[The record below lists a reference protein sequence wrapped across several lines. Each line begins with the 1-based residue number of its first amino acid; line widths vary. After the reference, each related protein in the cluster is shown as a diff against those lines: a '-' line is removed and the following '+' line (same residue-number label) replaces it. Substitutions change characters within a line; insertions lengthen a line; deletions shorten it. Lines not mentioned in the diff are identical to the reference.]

1 MDYIEIAQGSPRNRG
16 SLILKKDLLKYI
28 NPQEP
33 LFRSIYLYD
42 KEACDYAR
50 NNGGLKN
57 YFGKRGIDNIILDVD
72 KGDSSDEYTRQKA
85 IGVVVKLEEFDVS
98 HKSIQCYFSGSGY
111 HIVIPNHCF
120 NFVVSDNTHYIVKN
134 TIAKI
139 FPEVDNSIFMR
150 TGIYRVAH
158 TINKKTNLYKIPI
171 TIHELFNT
179 DINILEL
186 AQKARLGF
194 AYEEKIADGEL
205 EQYVVKEAPRIQE
218 SRKVSEPTEVVPCV
232 QRMLNVG
239 PQEGNRNQ
247 TLMRI
252 ASHARRNGIPSEYA
266 KAMILHWNNNSLNEN
281 EVVEKVEYTYN
292 RGYRYGCQDSIMH
305 EHCQT
310 KCIYFKRKD
319 YLIDVKNADDL
330 QADLKERLTTDFS
343 GKTINVAKM
352 LGVGADCEIYPG
364 ELVTIFGPTGSGKT
378 TFAQNM
384 ALGVDFV
391 NDKIDVSS
399 QIPCLYLSLELSAW
413 YMHRRNMQ
421 IVSGLDK
428 DQVTNNFEEIY
439 ELHKD
444 KINHLVIQTVAPN
457 LEQIQNKVREIQ
469 PAVVVVD
476 YIDLISTNGRYM
488 GEYEQI
494 KQVSHYLSNL
504 AVNMDIIIIQ
514 ISQVSRDYSRNE
526 ALDLYAGK
534 GSGAIENASRKVI
547 GLNGQANNDV
557 KSVHVYKNTD
567 GELFDAEIAWQPSFR
582 FRRVTT

>member
-1 MDYIEIAQGSPRNRG
+1 VNYIEIAKGSPRNRG
-16 SLILKKDLLKYI
+16 SLVLKSDLLKYI
-28 NPQEP
+28 NPKIP

-42 KEACDYAR
+42 KEAFDYA
-50 NNGGLKN
+50 NNNDGLKN
-57 YFGKRGIDNIILDVD
+57 YFGKRSIDNIILDID

-85 IGVVVKLEEFDVS
+85 IAMVVRLEEFDVS

-111 HIVIPNHCF
+111 HISIPNNCF
-120 NFVVSDNTHYIVKN
+120 NFTASDNIHYVVKN
-134 TIAKI
+134 TVSKI
-139 FPEVDNSIFMR
+139 FPEVDSSIFMR

-158 TINKKTNLYKIPI
+158 TINKKTDLYKIPI
-171 TIHELFNT
+171 DVKELFDT
-179 DINILEL
+179 SVDLLEL
-186 AQKARLGF
+186 AKNPRLG
-194 AYEEKIADGEL
+194 YPYQERIGNSEL
-205 EQYVVKEAPRIQE
+205 EKYVVHEAPRIEQ
-218 SRKVSEPTEVVPCV
+218 SRKVTEPTDIIPCV
-232 QRMLNVG
+232 QKMLKVG

-252 ASHARRNGIPSEYA
+252 ASHCARHGIPSEYA

-281 EVVEKVEYTYN
+281 EVIEKVEYTYN

-310 KCIYFKRKD
+310 RCIYFKRKD
-319 YLIDVKNADDL
+319 YLIDVKNAEDL
-330 QADLKERLTTDFS
+330 QEDLKFRLTTDFS
-343 GKTINVAKM
+343 GKTINIAKM
-352 LGVGADCEIYPG
+352 LGLNLDCEIFPG

-378 TFAQNM
+378 TFAQNLI
-384 ALGVDFV
+384 LGVDFM
-391 NDKIDVSS
+391 NDKINVDS

-428 DQVTNNFEEIY
+428 EQVTNNFEQIY
-439 ELHKD
+439 DLHKD
-444 KINHLVIQTVAPN
+444 KINHLVIQTIAPS
-457 LEQIQNKVREIQ
+457 LDQIQQKIRELQ

-547 GLNGQANNDV
+547 GLNGQADSTS
-557 KSVHVYKNTD
+557 KSLQMFKNTD
-567 GELFDAEIAWQPSFR
+567 GELFDAKLEWRPSFR
-582 FRRVTT
+582 LRRVYE

>member
-16 SLILKKDLLKYI
+16 SLILKKDLPRYI
-28 NPQEP
+28 NPEDP

-42 KEACDYAR
+42 KEAYEYAQ

-57 YFGKRGIDNIILDVD
+57 YFGKRAIDNVILDID
-72 KGDSSDEYTRQKA
+72 KGGSSNEHTRQKA
-85 IGVVVKLEEFDVS
+85 IAMVVRLEEFDVS
-98 HKSIQCYFSGSGY
+98 HKSLQCYFSGSGY
-111 HIVIPNHCF
+111 HISIPNNCF
-120 NFVVSDNTHYIVKN
+120 NFTISDNTHYVVKN
-134 TIAKI
+134 TITKI
-139 FPEVDNSIFMR
+139 FPEADSSIFMR

-171 TIHELFNT
+171 SITELF
-179 DINILEL
+179 DLDVDILEL
-186 AQKARLGF
+186 AKKSRLG
-194 AYEEKIADGEL
+194 YPYQERIGDGEL
-205 EQYVVKEAPRIQE
+205 EKFVVTEAPRIEQTR
-218 SRKVSEPTEVVPCV
+218 SVAEPLDVVPCV
-232 QRMLNVG
+232 QRMLKVG

-252 ASHARRNGIPSEYA
+252 ASHCARHGIPSEFA
-266 KAMILHWNNNSLNEN
+266 KAMILHWNNNSLDPN
-281 EVVEKVEYTYN
+281 EVIEKVEYTYN

-310 KCIYFKRKD
+310 RCIYFKRKD
-319 YLIDVKNADDL
+319 YLIDVKNAEDL
-330 QADLKERLTTDFS
+330 QADLASRLTTDFS
-343 GKTINVAKM
+343 GRTINIAKM
-352 LGVGADCEIYPG
+352 LGLNVDCEIYPG

-378 TFAQNM
+378 TFAQNLV
-384 ALGVDFV
+384 LGVDFHKD
-391 NDKIDVSS
+391 NINISS

-428 DQVTNNFEEIY
+428 EQVTNNYEEIY
-439 ELHKD
+439 KLHKD
-444 KINHLVIQTVAPN
+444 KINHLVIQTIAPN
-457 LEQIQNKVREIQ
+457 LDQIQQKIRELQ

-526 ALDLYAGK
+526 VLDLYAGK

-547 GLNGQANNDV
+547 GLNGQANEDTKRV
-557 KSVHVYKNTD
+557 GMYKNTD
-567 GELFDAEIAWQPSFR
+567 GELFDTELVWQPSFR
-582 FRRVTT
+582 LRRTE

>member
-16 SLILKKDLLKYI
+16 SLILKKNLLKYI
-28 NPQEP
+28 NSDVP
-33 LFRSIYLYD
+33 LYRSVYLYD
-42 KEACDYAR
+42 ENAYNYAK

-57 YFGKRGIDNIILDVD
+57 YFGKRSIDNVILDID
-72 KGDSSDEYTRQKA
+72 KGDSSNEHTREKA
-85 IGVVVKLEEFDVS
+85 IAMVVRLEEFDVS
-98 HKSIQCYFSGSGY
+98 HKSIQCYFSGSGF
-111 HIVIPNHCF
+111 HISIPNNCF
-120 NFVVSDNTHYIVKN
+120 NFICSDNLHYIVKN
-134 TIAKI
+134 TITKI
-139 FPEVDNSIFMR
+139 FPEADNSIFMR

-158 TINKKTNLYKIPI
+158 TINKKTNLYKIPLSVN
-171 TIHELFNT
+171 ELFDT

-186 AQKARLGF
+186 AKKPRLEY
-194 AYEEKIADGEL
+194 AYEERLGNSEL
-205 EQYVVKEAPRIQE
+205 EQYVVTEAPRIQQV
-218 SRKVSEPTEVVPCV
+218 RKVAEPTDIVPCV
-232 QRMLNVG
+232 QKMLKIG

-252 ASHARRNGIPSEYA
+252 ASHAARNGIPSEYT
-266 KAMILHWNNNSLNEN
+266 KAMILHWNNNSLDEN
-281 EVVEKVEYTYN
+281 EVIEKVEYTYN

-310 KCIYFKRKD
+310 RCIYFKRKD

-330 QADLKERLTTDFS
+330 QEDLKLRLTTDFS
-343 GKTINVAKM
+343 GKTINIAKM
-352 LGVGADCEIYPG
+352 LGLSIDCEIYPG
-364 ELVTIFGPTGSGKT
+364 ELVTVFGPTGSGKT
-378 TFAQNM
+378 TFAQNIV
-384 ALGVDFV
+384 LGVDFN
-391 NDKIDVSS
+391 NDRIDVKS

-428 DQVTNNFEEIY
+428 QQVTNNFEKIY

-444 KINHLVIQTVAPN
+444 KINHIVIQTVAPN
-457 LEQIQNKVREIQ
+457 LDQIQNKIRELQ

-476 YIDLISTNGRYM
+476 YIDLISTNARYM
-488 GEYEQI
+488 GEYEQV

-514 ISQVSRDYSRNE
+514 ISQVSRNYSRNE

-547 GLNGQANNDV
+547 GLNGQANNDN
-557 KSVHVYKNTD
+557 KSLEMYKNTD
-567 GELFDAEIAWQPSFR
+567 GELFNTQLVWQPSFR
-582 FRRVTT
+582 FRRSE

>member
-16 SLILKKDLLKYI
+16 SLFLKKDLPRYI
-28 NPQEP
+28 NPEDP

-42 KEACDYAR
+42 KEAYEYAQ

-57 YFGKRGIDNIILDVD
+57 YFGKRAIDNVILDID
-72 KGDSSDEYTRQKA
+72 KGGSSNEHTRQKA
-85 IGVVVKLEEFDVS
+85 IAMVVRLEEFDVS
-98 HKSIQCYFSGSGY
+98 HKSLQCYFSGSGY
-111 HIVIPNHCF
+111 HISIPNNCF
-120 NFVVSDNTHYIVKN
+120 NFTISDNTHYVVKN
-134 TIAKI
+134 TITKI
-139 FPEVDNSIFMR
+139 FPEADSSIFMR

-171 TIHELFNT
+171 SITELF
-179 DINILEL
+179 DLDVDILEL
-186 AQKARLGF
+186 AKKSRLG
-194 AYEEKIADGEL
+194 YPYQERIGDGEL
-205 EQYVVKEAPRIQE
+205 EKFVVTEAPRIEQTR
-218 SRKVSEPTEVVPCV
+218 SVAEPLDVVPCV
-232 QRMLNVG
+232 QRMLKVG

-252 ASHARRNGIPSEYA
+252 ASHCARHGIPSEFA
-266 KAMILHWNNNSLNEN
+266 KAMILHWNNNSLDPN
-281 EVVEKVEYTYN
+281 EVIEKVEYTYN
-292 RGYRYGCQDSIMH
+292 RGYRYGCQDTIMH

-310 KCIYFKRKD
+310 RCIYFKRKD
-319 YLIDVKNADDL
+319 YLIDVKNAEDL
-330 QADLKERLTTDFS
+330 QADLASRLTTDFS
-343 GKTINVAKM
+343 GRTINIAKM
-352 LGVGADCEIYPG
+352 LGLNVDCEIYPG

-378 TFAQNM
+378 TFAQNLV
-384 ALGVDFV
+384 LGVDFHKD
-391 NDKIDVSS
+391 NINISS

-428 DQVTNNFEEIY
+428 EQVTNNYEEIY
-439 ELHKD
+439 KLHKD
-444 KINHLVIQTVAPN
+444 KINHLVIQTIAPN
-457 LEQIQNKVREIQ
+457 LDQIQQKIRELQ

-488 GEYEQI
+488 GEYEQV

-526 ALDLYAGK
+526 VLDLYAGK

-547 GLNGQANNDV
+547 GLNGQANEDTKRV
-557 KSVHVYKNTD
+557 GMYKNTD
-567 GELFDAEIAWQPSFR
+567 GELFDTELVWQPSFR
-582 FRRVTT
+582 LRRTE